1 MNKKIIAAAV
11 LATSAFASLANA
23 ADGTINFTGTVL
35 ATACTVNA
43 ASSTTQNVPMGNVAP
58 SAFRAAGD
66 TTLGGP
72 ISIVLS
78 SCPAAVTS
86 AVIKFDGTANATNSS
101 LLALTNTSGV
111 ATGLGIGIYESNGTT
126 MIPVG
131 TSSASKTLSTT
142 APTTFSFVTK
152 YVATAATV
160 TNGPANAVSN
170 FTVSYN

>member
-35 ATACTVNA
+35 ATACTVSA
-43 ASSTTQNVPMGNVAP
+43 ASATQSVPMGSVSP
-58 SAFRAAGD
+58 TAFKAAGD

-78 SCPAAVTS
+78 SCPAAATK
-86 AVIKFDGTANATNSS
+86 AAIKFDGTANATNSS
-101 LLALTNTSGV
+101 LLALTSDTGV
-111 ATGLGIGIYESNGTT
+111 ATGLGIGVYESNGTT
-126 MIPVG
+126 LIPVG

-142 APTTFSFVTK
+142 ASTTFNFISK

-160 TNGPANAVSN
+160 TNGPANSVSN